1 MRAVNLIPGDDRG
14 GAGITAG
21 RSGGG
26 AFVIGGLLAGLALLA
41 LLYGLA
47 DHQISGNRSEVVSL
61 TVRAEQA
68 QTRAG
73 ELAPYTSFLQMREQ
87 RVQAVTTLVDSRF
100 DWAQAFQELGRV
112 LPAGKV
118 SLGSI
123 EGTVGST
130 TAATSASS
138 AAASASSVTSATPPG
153 SIPVF
158 KLTGCAVSQAEV
170 ALMLERLR
178 LIDGVDEVS
187 LQSSTL
193 AAASGG
199 SSGGCAGG
207 NPAFTAQVTFDAL
220 PAIPASGAGAGT
232 GAGTSTSST
241 TVASSTSAASPS
253 GATATSAPAS
263 TATTSSTPAATSSTP
278 AATSSTPA
286 ASAASASSAGA
297 VR

>member
-1 MRAVNLIPGDDRG
+1 MRAVNLIPSDDRG
-14 GAGITAG
+14 GAGITTG

-26 AFVIGGLLAGLALLA
+26 VFVIGGLLAGLAVLA
-41 LLYGLA
+41 LLYGMA
-47 DHQISGNRSEVVSL
+47 DHQISSNRSEVASL
-61 TVRAEQA
+61 TARAQQA
-68 QTRAG
+68 QARAG

-112 LPAGKV
+112 LPPGKV

-138 AAASASSVTSATPPG
+138 AAAGASSVTSATPPG

-178 LIDGVDEVS
+178 LIAGVDEVS

-193 AAASGG
+193 SAASGG
-199 SSGGCAGG
+199 SVGGCAGG

-220 PAIPASGAGAGT
+220 PAIPASGT
-232 GAGTSTSST
+232 GTSTGTS
-241 TVASSTSAASPS
+241 SAASSASAATSS
-253 GATATSAPAS
+253 GATTPSAPAS
-263 TATTSSTPAATSSTP
+263 ATTTSSTST
-278 AATSSTPA
+278 TTTSTPA
-286 ASAASASSAGA
+286 ASAASASSSGA

>member
-1 MRAVNLIPGDDRG
+1 MRAVNLIPSDDRG
-14 GAGITAG
+14 GAAITAG

-26 AFVIGGLLAGLALLA
+26 VIVIIGLLAGLAVLA

-47 DHQISGNRSEVVSL
+47 DHQISSNRSEVATL
-61 TVRAEQA
+61 TARAQQA

-73 ELAPYTSFLQMREQ
+73 ELSPYTSFLQMREQ

-123 EGTVGST
+123 EGTIGST
-130 TAATSASS
+130 SAPTLASSSASASS
-138 AAASASSVTSATPPG
+138 SSSASSVTSATPPG

-158 KLTGCAVSQAEV
+158 KLTGCATSQAEV

-178 LIDGVDEVS
+178 LINGVNEVS
-187 LQSSTL
+187 LQSSTQ
-193 AAASGG
+193 ATTSGAG
-199 SSGGCAGG
+199 SGSGGGCAGG

-220 PAIPASGAGAGT
+220 PAIPTSGT
-232 GAGTSTSST
+232 GASAS
-241 TVASSTSAASPS
+241 TVASSTSAATPS
-253 GATATSAPAS
+253 GTTATSAPAS
-263 TATTSSTPAATSSTP
+263 TATTSSTPAAG
-278 AATSSTPA
+278 A
-286 ASAASASSAGA
+286 ASSSSAGA

>member
-1 MRAVNLIPGDDRG
+1 MRAVNLIPSDDRG

-21 RSGGG
+21 RAGGG
-26 AFVIGGLLAGLALLA
+26 VFVIAGLLAGLAVFA

-47 DHQISGNRSEVVSL
+47 DHHISSGRSEVASL
-61 TVRAEQA
+61 TARARQE

-73 ELAPYTSFLQMREQ
+73 ELSPYTSFLQMREQ

-118 SLGSI
+118 SLDSI

-130 TAATSASS
+130 TAPTLASSSASASS
-138 AAASASSVTSATPPG
+138 STASASSVTSATPPG

-178 LIDGVDEVS
+178 LINGVDEVS
-187 LQSSTL
+187 LQSSTQS
-193 AAASGG
+193 ASSGAGSGG
-199 SSGGCAGG
+199 GCEGSH
-207 NPAFTAQVTFDAL
+207 PTFTTQVTFDAL
-220 PAIPASGAGAGT
+220 PAIPTPGAGAS
-232 GAGTSTSST
+232 TSTV
-241 TVASSTSAASPS
+241 VASTSAATPA
-253 GATATSAPAS
+253 ATAATSAPAS
-263 TATTSSTPAATSSTP
+263 GATA
-278 AATSSTPA
+278 PA
-286 ASAASASSAGA
+286 ASAPAASSSGA